1 MASRSFPA
9 YRSDRDFAPAFGRN
23 DGLEKRHC
31 FLRRHEIRD
40 ELRPDWADIAPPQA
54 THTVYKDGG
63 DVKEKPEDLLRP
75 SPASAVSFAAAISR
89 VPAPPSGRPAPPR
102 RRRFPRRERPPGQ
115 SSPFHGSA
123 GVRATARTVRRRSEE
138 HTSELQSPDHLVC
151 RLLLEKKKK
160 QKQKINTEQRKE
172 KKK

>member
-9 YRSDRDFAPAFGRN
+9 YRSDRDFPPAFGRN

-31 FLRRHEIRD
+31 LLRRHEIRD
-40 ELRPDWADIAPPQA
+40 ELRPDWAGIAPQA
-54 THTVYKDGG
+54 THTVYKGGG

-75 SPASAVSFAAAISR
+75 SKASAVSIAAAISR
-89 VPAPPSGRPAPPR
+89 VIAPPSVRLAPPR

-123 GVRATARTVRRRSEE
+123 GVRATARTVRRGPSWPPSGPGREPPPPR
-138 HTSELQSPDHLVC
+138 HA
-151 RLLLEKKKK
+151 
-160 QKQKINTEQRKE
+160 
-172 KKK
+172 